1 MAEDKSRPTA
11 DEISAEY
18 KLGNITAREKND
30 KHRLLA
36 DLNLADKVNEA
47 GITGLPKL
55 VLDRWFERVNEDWED
70 IKKIAT
76 TADPTESSIENLK
89 NIGRI
94 MWDQID
100 MIYAPFIALG
110 EVLGAKAEQIALGH
124 GVSPGAAKFINIAVD
139 VSSGFVGT
147 AGTARNLARSV
158 QKLGAQVQD
167 FRLIRQAQKTLTSA
181 STSKQSEAII
191 KAGEEAALRIF
202 GKGLKEIPRG
212 ASLVP
217 GTSAIARPLTSGAK
231 EAATSGA
238 TVNIEKVVSDQ
249 LKVVDDALE
258 EGLKSEGIAAK
269 LSAPEISTRTGL
281 FDEVLEGLSQVGER
295 KRLGS
300 NATNRVRIRERL
312 EGIVASAIDDH
323 PKDIVNKVREGVELA
338 GGGEA
343 KLGEKH
349 IAAILVEFEKT
360 LRPLQKPPIQK
371 FITEN
376 LPKKAIK
383 IPPGEQGQR
392 IAGLFPKR
400 LPTLQETFQQSFD
413 SFVKEMKKVTER
425 EAMAV
430 TAREAE
436 KLGLTLEDVRNI
448 IPGKAMDARQA
459 AAYLQAL
466 DAPIK
471 MLAES
476 AGNVKAG
483 IAGAP
488 EAFATQFVQLFEL
501 IPKFRGAE
509 VIGGRAVNI
518 LKESPPMKAISKMLM
533 GMDPEN
539 MAKGNFAGAMESVAD
554 DVLAMADD
562 VDHLKSLQV
571 QGAKGLQD
579 LGDGLWPKIRSLY
592 TNLLLARP
600 ITPIRNAVGNTMA
613 AMTNIAERELA
624 GWISIDDARGVV
636 KGEGVVEFQGMMLN
650 FMDGMKAWGNAFRK
664 LNPDDIGKL
673 DFVPRRIPGPLG
685 RLFSLPGDNLIG
697 MDRFF
702 KEMARGGDVYA
713 MALRKASQEGLKGT
727 AYSRRVAQL
736 RLNPTQAM
744 RAHADDVA
752 LSNTFQNELGSY
764 GKNAQKF
771 LQTGPLALWFPFMRT
786 PINLVKWGFHRT
798 PGLQMLSRSLYDDIL
813 SGGEKADMAI
823 SRLTLSN
830 MVGQFVFGLAQQG
843 MLTGGGPTDRGLA
856 RAWRGTHEPYSVR
869 GAKGWFPIA
878 NTAEPGTT
886 TIELIADFAEVMN
899 QLDDPTIEQ
908 GAGALTLTLSRDL
921 LDNSWWRVAGDLV
934 DVIGSIKSGEGVNQ
948 KLIRVG
954 LSPLINVS
962 TGGPLG
968 SAFARVED
976 PLRREVRGYVD
987 ELRARTST
995 HSPVAKV
1002 IGTSKELALKHDGYG
1017 DPILPPQALGGR
1029 VIGIA
1034 NPFRFEEFEKDRI
1047 KIEGDRLRARLP
1059 RMPRSIG
1066 RGNVRDEFDLREL
1079 LPGEAPP
1086 IPLTVEEQDRA
1097 AEFYRQNLRDSE
1109 FGIEADLMNTQEYR
1123 DGTVAF
1129 QRTEFN
1135 SFLTNAKADAKE
1147 QLVDE
1152 SLDLQERIR
1161 QAKGVAEL
1169 PMLQGEE
1176 RAELE
1181 RELAEPE
1188 ETSNLTDDQIDNIM
1202 KYGDLDGNNE
1212 LGGNEL

>member
-30 KHRLLA
+30 KLRLLA

-100 MIYAPFIALG
+100 MIYAPFVALG
-110 EVLGAKAEQIALGH
+110 EVSGAKAEQIALGH

-158 QKLGAQVQD
+158 QKLGAQVQG
-167 FRLIRQAQKTLTSA
+167 FRLIRQAQKTLISA

-217 GTSAIARPLTSGAK
+217 GTSAIARPLTLGAK

-249 LKVVDDALE
+249 LKVVDDALKQ
-258 EGLKSEGIAAK
+258 GLESEGIK
-269 LSAPEISTRTGL
+269 FQG
-281 FDEVLEGLSQVGER
+281 LEGFV
-295 KRLGS
+295 
-300 NATNRVRIRERL
+300 
-312 EGIVASAIDDH
+312 EGGAKQA
-323 PKDIVNKVREGVELA
+323 PKITK
-338 GGGEA
+338 
-343 KLGEKH
+343 
-349 IAAILVEFEKT
+349 
-360 LRPLQKPPIQK
+360 PL
-371 FITEN
+371 
-376 LPKKAIK
+376 
-383 IPPGEQGQR
+383 
-392 IAGLFPKR
+392 
-400 LPTLQETFQQSFD
+400 TLQETFQQSFD
-413 SFVKEMKKVTER
+413 NFVKEMKKVTER

-430 TAREAE
+430 TAKEAE

-448 IPGKAMDARQA
+448 VPGKAMDARQA

-518 LKESPPMKAISKMLM
+518 LKESPPIKAISKMLM

-554 DVLAMADD
+554 DVLAMVDD

-856 RAWRGTHEPYSVR
+856 RAWRGTHEPYSIR

-1029 VIGIA
+1029 VVGIA
-1034 NPFRFEEFEKDRI
+1034 NPFRFEEFEKDRV